1 MIPSGERVLTIE
13 DAAELKL
20 QQPHVG
26 RLETRPPNLEGKGEI
41 TIRDLFRNALRM
53 RPDRIIVGEIRGAEA
68 YDMMQAMNSG
78 HDGSLGTMHASGPR
92 EAITRL
98 ENILLMS
105 AGNMPARAIRAQ
117 IAGSLDLLIQVT
129 RMHDGSRR
137 ITSITEIVGM
147 EGEVITMQDLFN
159 FVADTDKSDGSA
171 VTGRFVS
178 SALRPHFT
186 PKAELIGQGRE
197 LLKAMMSNEAPG
209 GQSRG

>member
-1 MIPSGERVLTIE
+1 
-13 DAAELKL
+13 
-20 QQPHVG
+20 
-26 RLETRPPNLEGKGEI
+26 
-41 TIRDLFRNALRM
+41 
-53 RPDRIIVGEIRGAEA
+53 
-68 YDMMQAMNSG
+68 
-78 HDGSLGTMHASGPR
+78 MHASGPR

-197 LLKAMMSNEAPG
+197 LLKAMMSNEATT